1 MQIAVLG
8 PVEARDGD
16 RVVDLGTRRQ
26 RAILAALAI
35 ADGAPVPTPT
45 VISRVWGEHPPAG
58 ALATLHGYVAA
69 LRRALEPERAPRQP
83 PRLLVTVE
91 GGYALHVARS
101 DRDVSVL
108 ERAVAEARSLLRDV
122 PDHLRPRTGG
132 RGPEPLLEALGL
144 LEHALGLW
152 RGEPYVELGDD
163 PTAVAERVRLGD
175 LRAAGEELRVVA
187 RLALGGH
194 AEVVP
199 ELTRMTAAHPLHERW
214 WALLA
219 VALARSGRQ
228 ADALSALQSLRA
240 LLADEL
246 GVDPSQAVRE
256 LHLAILRQD
265 PTLDWAGGEASE
277 QAHGLDRAAVVR
289 RTRYRESPP
298 LPRWPLAGRA
308 AETTRLREVLAQVA
322 GGRPYV
328 VLLTGEAGVG
338 KSRLTQELSAL
349 AFEQGFTVAVGQ
361 CSADG
366 PPPLWPWRSI
376 AASLGEQLTDAPDVQ
391 RLLDTALASE
401 FATWDA
407 VAREVCRTAR
417 RSPLLL
423 VLEDVQWADEPT
435 RRLLVHL
442 QSVAR
447 HEPLCVV
454 VTARVD
460 AVTDQ
465 ALGDLAA
472 DLARGQTLRLDLA
485 GLAEEDA
492 AVLVRAVAGTA
503 DRDSVRALWQRA
515 SGNPFFLTELALS
528 GGALSGSLADVV
540 LSRLR
545 ALPHATVAILEAAAV
560 VDVVFDLDLLALM
573 VERTPAE
580 TVELLGP
587 AIEAGLVI
595 DEGRVDAAY
604 RFAHGVVR
612 ETLHEHQPQ
621 QVRAGW
627 HRAVSQVLERHSGL
641 RRPDQRAVLAHH
653 WELAG
658 YGHVGEAWRSVLVAA
673 EQARLDGAYDEEARL
688 LRRAVGWQELDLGS
702 GDGQRFELLMMLADA
717 CRWSADWSG
726 VSDAVDDAVAV
737 AERLGDPVLASR
749 AAISTMEGALW
760 QVRPFGVVHRPIV
773 EALERAL
780 VALPEPERGLRSRA
794 QLALAMELYYGGDT
808 ERIDS
813 LVAEALAVADAGHL
827 EPRLRAVAYLGAFS
841 ARSRADALLDRA
853 RYVVAARE
861 AADAAGDTRLRL
873 LADALGVSV
882 ASELGDAAAVRA
894 ALPHLS
900 DQCQRRGLATAEAF
914 LRVLEVPW
922 LTMWRDLEAADA
934 SLVRLAELA
943 QRLRMPNLVDAVTV
957 TTVARRM
964 LAGEYEQL
972 ADTMADLVDATS
984 IPAGPVAVVVLLR
997 AGQVELARGLHE
1009 QQGVDLADGDVRG
1022 TFLGLVYACMACEI
1036 ALGLGDRDLAAA
1048 AYPLAAPYAGRMCV
1062 AGSAVPVGPVDAF
1075 LAWGAAALG
1084 DDEAASAHADA
1095 AVALAREWGLAR
1107 VEAEVLQM
1115 RERYPI

>member
-26 RAILAALAI
+26 RAILAALAV
-35 ADGAPVPTPT
+35 ADGGPVPTPT

-69 LRRALEPERAPRQP
+69 LRRALEPERAPRQS

-108 ERAVAEARSLLRDV
+108 ERAVAEARSLLGDV

-144 LEHALGLW
+144 LDHALGLW

-163 PTAVAERVRLGD
+163 PTAVAERARLGD

-187 RLALGGH
+187 RLGLGGH

-199 ELTRMTAAHPLHERW
+199 ELTRMTVAHPLHERW

-265 PTLDWAGGEASE
+265 PTLDWAGGEAGR

-298 LPRWPLAGRA
+298 LPRWPLAGRV
-308 AETTRLREVLAQVA
+308 AETARLREVLAQVA

-391 RLLDTALASE
+391 RLLDTAPASE

-465 ALGDLAA
+465 ALSDLAA
-472 DLARGQTLRLDLA
+472 ELARGQTLRLDLA

-492 AVLVRAVAGTA
+492 AALVRAVAGTA
-503 DRDSVRALWQRA
+503 DRDSVRTLWERA

-545 ALPHATVAILEAAAV
+545 ALPDATVAILEAAAV
-560 VDVVFDLDLLALM
+560 VDVVFDLDLLALT
-573 VERTPAE
+573 VERTQGE

-587 AIEAGLVI
+587 AIEAGLVV

-627 HRAVSQVLERHSGL
+627 HRAVSRVLERHSGL

-673 EQARLDGAYDEEARL
+673 EQARLDGACDEEARL

-737 AERLGDPVLASR
+737 AERLGDPVLAAR

-780 VALPEPERGLRSRA
+780 AALPEAERGLRCRA
-794 QLALAMELYYGGDT
+794 QLALAMELYYGGDVQ
-808 ERIDS
+808 RIDS
-813 LVAEALAVADAGHL
+813 LVAQALAVAGHL

-841 ARSRADALLDRA
+841 ARSRADAMRDRA
-853 RYVVAARE
+853 HYVAAARE

-873 LADALGVSV
+873 LVDALGVSV
-882 ASELGDAAAVRA
+882 ASELGDAAEVRA

-922 LTMWRDLEAADA
+922 LTMWGDLEAADA
-934 SLVRLAELA
+934 SLVRLGELA
-943 QRLRMPNLVDAVTV
+943 QRLRMPNLVDALTV
-957 TTVARRM
+957 TTAARHM
-964 LAGEYEQL
+964 LAGEYDEL
-972 ADTMADLVDATS
+972 IAAMGALVADTS

-997 AGQVELARGLHE
+997 AGQVEAARAVHE
-1009 QQGVDLADGDVRG
+1009 QQGVDLSEE
-1022 TFLGLVYACMACEI
+1022 TFVGLVYACLACEI

-1048 AYPLAAPYAGRMCV
+1048 AYPLAAPYAGRMCA
-1062 AGSAVPVGPVDAF
+1062 AGSAVPMGPVDAF
-1075 LAWGAAALG
+1075 LAWGAVALG

-1107 VEAEVLQM
+1107 VESEVVQV
-1115 RERYPI
+1115 RERYAV